1 MLERDMAKAVDERIV
16 SALKASKLTER
27 CPSHP
32 TAGETH
38 ECLANE
44 MRCAYCGVRLA
55 PYPCHSCG
63 RFLTAKR
70 MNETVTEGMP
80 HMCTECVP

>member
-1 MLERDMAKAVDERIV
+1 MTIAKI
-16 SALKASKLTER
+16 TEH

-32 TAGETH
+32 EAGDH

-44 MRCAYCGVRLA
+44 MRCAYCGVRLT

-63 RFLTAKR
+63 KFLTARR
-70 MNETVTEGMP
+70 MAEATAGEMP
-80 HMCTECVP
+80 HMCEECLP